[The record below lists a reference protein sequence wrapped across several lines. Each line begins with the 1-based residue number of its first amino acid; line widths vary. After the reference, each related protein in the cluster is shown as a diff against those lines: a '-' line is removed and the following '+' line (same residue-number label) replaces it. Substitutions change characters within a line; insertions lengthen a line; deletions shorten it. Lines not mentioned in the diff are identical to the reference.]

1 MMQELVCHRHKNC
14 LEEVRRVFHETKDQL
29 DTMLMIDFLQ
39 RLGIDY
45 HFSEEIK
52 TKIDS
57 LCNNHFSIIDDGL
70 HNVVKVTLLF
80 RLLRQARHPISS
92 NIFSIF
98 LDGKGNF
105 SSSLTK
111 EIDGMVNLYEASY
124 LNTGEEMLY
133 RANTFAS
140 EHLKSSM
147 ACLESNDARFIQQ
160 TLDYPY
166 HMSLQRYK
174 ARQYLDHHHQDKG
187 IRRIIQELARM
198 DFILIQS
205 LHKQEL
211 KEMTCW
217 WRNTGL
223 SQELRFARDQSLK
236 WYVWSMTSLPNP
248 KFSQHRLALTKV
260 IAFVYLIDDIFDLK
274 GSLDEL
280 RLFTDAINKWEVSAI
295 DLLPCYMRKC
305 YDALYKT
312 TNEIAEMI
320 FEEHGWNPI
329 NILKKSWIELSDA
342 FMREAMW
349 FAKGHVPPADDYLRN
364 GVISC
369 GVPLVLTHLNFLL
382 GGGAMDS
389 AESYTNLISSP
400 ATILRLWD
408 DLGSAKDEKQE
419 GFDGSYLECFMKE
432 NPQCSVES
440 AREHVMQMICKA
452 WEELNKESFSSSSF
466 SQDFVTACLNTAR
479 MVKLMYSYNEE
490 HKLPMLE
497 ECVTLLL
504 FKAPN
509 LKA

>member
-1 MMQELVCHRHKNC
+1 
-14 LEEVRRVFHETKDQL
+14 
-29 DTMLMIDFLQ
+29 
-39 RLGIDY
+39 
-45 HFSEEIK
+45 
-52 TKIDS
+52 
-57 LCNNHFSIIDDGL
+57 
-70 HNVVKVTLLF
+70 
-80 RLLRQARHPISS
+80 
-92 NIFSIF
+92 
-98 LDGKGNF
+98 
-105 SSSLTK
+105 
-111 EIDGMVNLYEASY
+111 
-124 LNTGEEMLY
+124 
-133 RANTFAS
+133 
-140 EHLKSSM
+140 
-147 ACLESNDARFIQQ
+147 
-160 TLDYPY
+160 
-166 HMSLQRYK
+166 
-174 ARQYLDHHHQDKG
+174 
-187 IRRIIQELARM
+187 
-198 DFILIQS
+198 
-205 LHKQEL
+205 
-211 KEMTCW
+211 
-217 WRNTGL
+217 
-223 SQELRFARDQSLK
+223 
-236 WYVWSMTSLPNP
+236 MTSLPNP

-349 FAKGHVPPADDYLRN
+349 FARGHLPPADDYLRN

-389 AESYTNLISSP
+389 AESYPNLITSP

-497 ECVTLLL
+497 EYVTLLL